1 MTTPVQE
8 PTALTDPDNAVM
20 SVVSGVEVPEDSA
33 DESTVEAN
41 VDLVEEPHTMGM
53 VALIPS
59 AGNAERLAVADGL
72 PIDELH
78 CTVLFLGEAAG
89 IPDEVFGAMM
99 DSVVGIVRGESGPFV
114 AEGFNV
120 SLFNPHR
127 DDRDTCVVLGLSG
140 GYLAAL
146 AERIRSRILEIL
158 ADHSVEIPEQHS
170 PWIPHMTLAY
180 TDDHNAVAQYADRT
194 GDITFDRIRIA
205 LGEDVYDVSLTPDD
219 VSEGEIDL
227 PEDLEDDGMGFSAET
242 TQTETESVET
252 SGDDPVQF
260 GTSEDTPGA
269 QASTEQATG
278 GASDVDGEIPE
289 ESVTAETSPGAW
301 RGILV
306 VEDVESGDGRMF
318 SAGSLKTAPL
328 PLPLMWQRQTEEG
341 HKTAVQAGR
350 IDDVWRE
357 GNQIWGQGV
366 FDLEGVDGAE
376 AYRQVKGKFLRGVS
390 VDVDSVKNADI
401 EMVFPEGI
409 DASDAVDK
417 MFSTPELTVFHRGRL
432 RGATLVQFPAFVE
445 ASIALAETEGTE
457 PITASTSD
465 TDVVTVEMTAFPRHD
480 TSVSDEIWD
489 ADENVAR
496 LSSPMTVEKASEVYA
511 WYDSDAVEDGMI
523 TKSALKFPHHNVG
536 DDGSAGS
543 ANLTACSA
551 VIASLHGSR
560 GQEPDIPEDERQ
572 AVYDHVAA
580 HIRDADMEPP
590 AFSTV
595 EPPCDHST
603 PETMTACGC
612 LDGAPPREHFENPRF
627 SGPMGMTV
635 TEDGRVYGHAALWGT
650 CHTGFSNVCR
660 TAPRE
665 GAHEYFLLGETL
677 CADGS
682 SVATGTITLGT
693 GHAAT
698 DGSIQAYDVIRHY
711 DNTGTAVA
719 DIATG
724 EDEFGIWFSG
734 SIRPGVSPVK
744 LRVLRGSKLSGDW
757 RKFGRSLRLVALLAV
772 NVPGFPVPRVRASVS
787 NGRQMSLVAAGIN
800 PVTEAQMRE
809 SQEQQSLRSV
819 VGSLARRI
827 GRDPKTRMAE
837 LSSNVHGRK

>member
-1 MTTPVQE
+1 VTTPTPE
-8 PTALTDPDNAVM
+8 LTALTDVDNAVLA
-20 SVVSGVEVPEDSA
+20 VVPASDVPEDTVEESAVEASVEMA
-33 DESTVEAN
+33 DEHKT
-41 VDLVEEPHTMGM
+41 LGM
-53 VALIPS
+53 IAFVPS
-59 AGNAERLAVADGL
+59 AGNAERLAVEDGPGAL
-72 PIDELH
+72 SADELH
-78 CTVLFLGEAAG
+78 CTVLFLGEADG
-89 IPDEVFGAMM
+89 IPDETFGAMM
-99 DSVVGIVRGESGPFV
+99 DSVVDIVREESGPFV

-140 GYLAAL
+140 RYLSHL
-146 AERIRSRILEIL
+146 ADRIRARILEIL
-158 ADHSVEIPEQHS
+158 AEHSVEIPEQHS
-170 PWIPHMTLAY
+170 PWIPHVTLRY
-180 TDDHNAVAQYADRT
+180 TDDSHHSVGEYSDRA

-205 LGEDVYDVSLTPDD
+205 LGDDVYDVSLVPEDA
-219 VSEGEIDL
+219 SEGEIEL
-227 PEDLEDDGMGFSAET
+227 PEELEDPGMGFAAET
-242 TQTETESVET
+242 KNTETPDT
-252 SGDDPVQF
+252 NHDDPVEF
-260 GTSEDTPGA
+260 ATTEVTAGE
-269 QASTEQATG
+269 ASAEQTTG
-278 GASDVDGEIPE
+278 GPSDVDGEIPTE
-289 ESVTAETSPGAW
+289 AAAPETTSGAW

-318 SAGSLKTAPL
+318 SGGSLKTAPL

-350 IDDVWRE
+350 IDEVWRE

-366 FDLEGVDGAE
+366 FDLKGVDGQE
-376 AYRQVKGKFLRGVS
+376 AHRQVAEKFLRGVS

-401 EMVFPEGI
+401 EMVFPDNV
-409 DASDAVDK
+409 DASDAVES
-417 MFSTPELTVFHRGRL
+417 MFASPELTVYHHGRL

-445 ASIALAETEGTE
+445 ASIALAEGPDVLTADATE
-457 PITASTSD
+457 D
-465 TDVVTVEMTAFPRHD
+465 VVVTVEMTAFPSHD
-480 TSVSDEIWD
+480 TGTSDEPWD
-489 ADENVAR
+489 ADANVGR
-496 LSSPMTVEKASEVYA
+496 LPSPMSLDTAHNVFA

-536 DDGSAGS
+536 KDGTPGA

-560 GQEPDIPEDERQ
+560 GQTPDIPDDELQ

-590 AFSTV
+590 AFSVV
-595 EPPCDHST
+595 EPECDHST

-612 LDGAPPREHFENPRF
+612 LNGAPPREHFENPRF
-627 SGPMGMTV
+627 SGPTGLTV
-635 TEDGRVYGHAALWGT
+635 TPDGRVYGHAALWGT
-650 CHTGFSNVCR
+650 CHTGFSGVCR

-665 GAHEYFLLGETL
+665 GVHEYFLLGETL

-682 SVATGTITLGT
+682 AVATGTITLGT

-711 DNTGTAVA
+711 DNTGSAVA

-734 SIRPGVSPVK
+734 SIRENVSPVK
-744 LRVLRGSKLSGDW
+744 LRSLRGSKLSGDW

-787 NGRQMSLVAAGIN
+787 NGRQTSLVAAGIN
-800 PVTEAQMRE
+800 PMNETLMRE
-809 SQEQQSLRSV
+809 MQTQESLRSV